1 MASRKLIATAIVTVL
16 SASSFIGIGS
26 QLVDSQNAEPAKASS
41 SISDTVYLELNS
53 NYWGNYPAYYTI
65 HYWGGDSSSS
75 WPGANFNDNNS
86 ASGNAILK
94 ATWDTSSTHVMIMRW
109 SDSSHTT
116 EWNRWEYF
124 NANSFAAGSY
134 NYFQNDVDSN
144 CASSLVY
151 ENSGDV
157 YFSNADGWANVY
169 AYAYNATHTAEMG
182 LGTWPGTLISDISSD
197 ITFDSCSGLYHL
209 AIDHLIDDTIIFNSG
224 AGSQTANLNITLG
237 ADSVYFKTDY
247 LSSGDAIRGAAA
259 NFVYD
264 LNTTR
269 LAVSAN
275 GDVKDA
281 SICGI
286 STLDATSIC
295 QSYNALSTEA
305 KGYINASSIYTY
317 TNQSSSS
324 ADANISVSSIM
335 SQLSLISG
343 VSLSS
348 RITFANSLSNSY
360 SILLT
365 GLICV
370 MGILTIGGFYLL
382 KKKKAN

>member
-26 QLVDSQNAEPAKASS
+26 QLVDSQNSKSAEASS
-41 SISDTVYLELNS
+41 SINDTAYLEIS
-53 NYWGNYPAYYTI
+53 ASYWGGASAYYTL

-75 WPGANFNDNNS
+75 WPGVSFNNNES
-86 ASGNAILK
+86 VSGSKVLT
-94 ATWDTSSTHVMIMRW
+94 ATWDTSSTHIIIVRW
-109 SDSSHTT
+109 GDAAHTA
-116 EWNRWEYF
+116 EWNRWSYYDT
-124 NANSFAAGSY
+124 NAFTPDSI
-134 NYFQNDVDSN
+134 NYFANDSWTN
-144 CASSLVY
+144 CTSYLVK
-151 ENSGDV
+151 EKSGDI
-157 YFSNADGWANVY
+157 YFSNANSWSDVF
-169 AYAYNATHTAEMG
+169 AYSYHSSHPYLSKG
-182 LGTWPGTLISDISSD
+182 LGTFPGTAMNLSSD
-197 ITFDSCSGLYHL
+197 ITFDSVSGLYRLTVSHL
-209 AIDHLIDDTIIFNSG
+209 LDDTIIFNNG
-224 AGSQTANLNITLG
+224 NFETASLSINLET
-237 ADSVYFKTDY
+237 DSVYYKTDY
-247 LSSGDAIRGAAA
+247 VSTGDAVRGAAA

-269 LAVSAN
+269 LAVNAS

-295 QSYNALSTEA
+295 QSYNALSAEA

-343 VSLSS
+343 VNLSS
-348 RITFANSLSNSY
+348 RITFANSLSNNY

-370 MGILTIGGFYLL
+370 MGVLTLGGFYLL